1 MFFTACSVTSSGA
14 RRPGTA
20 AVEMTAS
27 IFPISSASSSRW
39 RCCSSS
45 VSWRA

>member
-1 MFFTACSVTSSGA
+1 MFLTACSVTSSGA
-14 RRPGTA
+14 RRPGTG

-27 IFPISSASSSRW
+27 ILPIASASSSRW